1 MKYCVKSIRIQSYSN
16 LHFPTF
22 RLNTERYSVSLYIQ
36 SEGGKM
42 RIRTTPNT
50 LTFYGLKMVGV
61 YLKNLRNNGN
71 KFPKSFFFFYAR
83 FTRGVFRTL
92 SKIWDGALFISSKQ
106 FLAGQLLSQPKLHLI
121 QPFVKILNTPL
132 AYLPKISNVLCR
144 MSDSELLSKT
154 FVLKMF

>member
-1 MKYCVKSIRIQSYSN
+1 MWKVFVFRVTLICIF
-16 LHFPTF
+16 LHSDW
-22 RLNTERYSVSLYIQ
+22 YSVSLYIQ

-71 KFPKSFFFFYAR
+71 KFPKSFFFSAR
-83 FTRGVFRTL
+83 FARGVFRTL

-132 AYLPKISNVLCR
+132 TYLLKISNVLCR
-144 MSDSELLSKT
+144 MSDSELLSET

>member
-22 RLNTERYSVSLYIQ
+22 RLNTERYSVSLYIE
-36 SEGGKM
+36 SAGGKM

-71 KFPKSFFFFYAR
+71 KFPKSFFFSAR
-83 FTRGVFRTL
+83 FARGVFRTL

>member
-1 MKYCVKSIRIQSYSN
+1 MWKVFVFRVTLICIF
-16 LHFPTF
+16 LHSDW
-22 RLNTERYSVSLYIQ
+22 YSVSLYIQ

-71 KFPKSFFFFYAR
+71 KFPKSFFFSAR
-83 FTRGVFRTL
+83 FARGVFRTL

-132 AYLPKISNVLCR
+132 TYLLKISNVLCR

>member
-1 MKYCVKSIRIQSYSN
+1 MWKVLVFRVTLICIF
-16 LHFPTF
+16 LHSDW
-22 RLNTERYSVSLYIQ
+22 YSVSLYIQ

-71 KFPKSFFFFYAR
+71 KFPKSFFFSAR
-83 FTRGVFRTL
+83 FARGVFRTL

-106 FLAGQLLSQPKLHLI
+106 FLAGQLLSQPKLPLI

-132 AYLPKISNVLCR
+132 TYLLKISNVLCR
-144 MSDSELLSKT
+144 MSDSELLSET

>member
-1 MKYCVKSIRIQSYSN
+1 MWKVFVFRVTLICIF
-16 LHFPTF
+16 LHSDW
-22 RLNTERYSVSLYIQ
+22 YSVSLYIQ

-71 KFPKSFFFFYAR
+71 KFPKSFFFSAR

-132 AYLPKISNVLCR
+132 TYLLKISNVLCR
-144 MSDSELLSKT
+144 MSDSELLSET

>member
-1 MKYCVKSIRIQSYSN
+1 MWKVLVFRVTLICIF
-16 LHFPTF
+16 LHSDW
-22 RLNTERYSVSLYIQ
+22 YSVSLYIQ

-71 KFPKSFFFFYAR
+71 KFPKSFFFSAR
-83 FTRGVFRTL
+83 FARGVFRTL

-132 AYLPKISNVLCR
+132 TYLLKISNVLCR
-144 MSDSELLSKT
+144 MSDSELLSET